1 MDDRQIRQMLQDAE
15 EKVPSGVWDAVSSS
29 LDKLGG
35 ATPVRK
41 PSVIWKWAGAAV
53 AAAAA
58 IAAILFIP
66 RSAGVQNAV
75 EQPGVVAQLL
85 EESSGCAAGS
95 AQVVEENSGSISEI
109 TVEDAELAP
118 VRIAKADKP
127 VVAGPGS
134 LQPEASGASE
144 SAETPET
151 SGVEGSLANASKE
164 EAVRPMNDTV
174 EDKPVQVQKQQPSA
188 PAESRNDI
196 QKEVGA
202 ASSADLLAKMER
214 EDFIAS
220 RKSSG
225 MDIVVGGTL
234 AGNTASKLTVSSMS
248 FGSPNAPSKDVI
260 TESTVSSFGIPF
272 TLGAGVRWQLTPRFA
287 IGTGL
292 DYSLLTRTFSG
303 TFTPAGSTSTVQTDF
318 RNTMHYL
325 GIPLNIFFS
334 IVNSR
339 NIDFYVYGGG
349 EIEYCVANRFYINQA
364 TGSIPLS
371 VTQKVDAP
379 QFSAKVGV
387 GVQFR
392 LTDFLGLYL
401 DPGVGYYFYSGQPK
415 SIRTERPLMFNF
427 NAGLRFDI

>member
-1 MDDRQIRQMLQDAE
+1 MPLRRGNLR
-15 EKVPSGVWDAVSSS
+15 SGW
-29 LDKLGG
+29 
-35 ATPVRK
+35 
-41 PSVIWKWAGAAV
+41 
-53 AAAAA
+53 
-58 IAAILFIP
+58 
-66 RSAGVQNAV
+66 
-75 EQPGVVAQLL
+75 
-85 EESSGCAAGS
+85 
-95 AQVVEENSGSISEI
+95 
-109 TVEDAELAP
+109 
-118 VRIAKADKP
+118 ADKP
-127 VVAGPGS
+127 VVAGAELGRS
-134 LQPEASGASE
+134 HSRKEAEASGASE

-151 SGVEGSLANASKE
+151 SGVEGSLAKAPQG

-174 EDKPVQVQKQQPSA
+174 EDKPAQVQKQQPVA

-196 QKEVGA
+196 QKEAGT
-202 ASSADLLAKMER
+202 ASTVDLLAKMER
-214 EDFIAS
+214 EDLIAA
-220 RKSSG
+220 RKHSG

-234 AGNTASKLTVSSMS
+234 SGNTASKLTVSSMS

-260 TESTVSSFGIPF
+260 TEKTASSFGIPF

-325 GIPLNIFFS
+325 GIPLNLFFS

-415 SIRTERPLMFNF
+415 SIRTEQPLMFNF

>member
-1 MDDRQIRQMLQDAE
+1 MQDAE

-53 AAAAA
+53 AAVAA

-75 EQPGVVAQLL
+75 EQPDVVAQLL

-95 AQVVEENSGSISEI
+95 AQVVEENAGRVSEI
-109 TVEDAELAP
+109 TVLDTELAP

-127 VVAGPGS
+127 VVAGTEIGRS
-134 LQPEASGASE
+134 YIRKEAEASGASE

-151 SGVEGSLANASKE
+151 SGVEGALANASKE
-164 EAVRPMNDTV
+164 EAV
-174 EDKPVQVQKQQPSA
+174 QVQKQQPVA
-188 PAESRNDI
+188 PAESCNDI
-196 QKEVGA
+196 QKEAGA
-202 ASSADLLAKMER
+202 ASSVDLLVKMER
-214 EDFIAS
+214 EDLIAA
-220 RKSSG
+220 RKHSG

-234 AGNTASKLTVSSMS
+234 AGNTASKLTVSTMS

-325 GIPLNIFFS
+325 GIPLNLFFS

-415 SIRTERPLMFNF
+415 SIRTEQPLMFNF

>member
-15 EKVPSGVWDAVSSS
+15 EKVPSGVWDAVSSR
-29 LDKLGG
+29 LDRLGG

-41 PSVIWKWAGAAV
+41 PSAIWKWAGAAV
-53 AAAAA
+53 AAAAV

-66 RSAGVQNAV
+66 RSAGVQNVV

-85 EESSGCAAGS
+85 EDSSGCAAGS
-95 AQVVEENSGSISEI
+95 AQVAEENAGRVSEI
-109 TVEDAELAP
+109 TVPDTELAP

-151 SGVEGSLANASKE
+151 SGVEGALANASKD
-164 EAVRPMNDTV
+164 EA
-174 EDKPVQVQKQQPSA
+174 VQVQKQQPVA

-196 QKEVGA
+196 QKEAGM
-202 ASSADLLAKMER
+202 ASSVDLLAKMER
-214 EDFIAS
+214 EDLIAS

-234 AGNTASKLTVSSMS
+234 AGNTASRLTVSTMS

-287 IGTGL
+287 IGAGL

-325 GIPLNIFFS
+325 GIPLNLFFS

-415 SIRTERPLMFNF
+415 SIRTEQPLMFNF
-427 NAGLRFDI
+427 NAGLRFDIKNK

>member
-15 EKVPSGVWDAVSSS
+15 EKVPSGVWDAVSSR
-29 LDKLGG
+29 LDRLGG

-41 PSVIWKWAGAAV
+41 PSAIWKWAGAAV

-66 RSAGVQNAV
+66 RSAGVQNVV
-75 EQPGVVAQLL
+75 EQPGLVAQLL

-95 AQVVEENSGSISEI
+95 AQVAEENAGRVSEI
-109 TVEDAELAP
+109 TVQDTELAP

-127 VVAGPGS
+127 VVAGTELGRS
-134 LQPEASGASE
+134 HSREEAEASGASE

-151 SGVEGSLANASKE
+151 SGVEGSLAKASKE
-164 EAVRPMNDTV
+164 EA
-174 EDKPVQVQKQQPSA
+174 VQVQKQQPVA

-196 QKEVGA
+196 QKEAGT
-202 ASSADLLAKMER
+202 ASSVDLLAKMER
-214 EDFIAS
+214 EDLIAS

-234 AGNTASKLTVSSMS
+234 AGNTASKLTVSTMS

-260 TESTVSSFGIPF
+260 TEKTASSFGIPF

-325 GIPLNIFFS
+325 GIPLNLFFS

-415 SIRTERPLMFNF
+415 SIRTEQPLMFNF

>member
-85 EESSGCAAGS
+85 EESSGCVAGS
-95 AQVVEENSGSISEI
+95 AQVAEENAGRASEI
-109 TVEDAELAP
+109 TVQDTELAP

-127 VVAGPGS
+127 VVAGAELGRS
-134 LQPEASGASE
+134 HGRKEAEASGASE

-151 SGVEGSLANASKE
+151 SGVEGALANASKE
-164 EAVRPMNDTV
+164 EAV
-174 EDKPVQVQKQQPSA
+174 QVQKQQPVA

-196 QKEVGA
+196 QKEAGT
-202 ASSADLLAKMER
+202 ASSVDLLAKMER
-214 EDFIAS
+214 EDLIVS

-234 AGNTASKLTVSSMS
+234 AGNTASKLTVSTMS
-248 FGSPNAPSKDVI
+248 FGSPNASSKDVI
-260 TESTVSSFGIPF
+260 TEKTASSFGIPF

-303 TFTPAGSTSTVQTDF
+303 TFTPAGSASTVQTDF

-415 SIRTERPLMFNF
+415 SIRTEQPLMFNF

>member
-15 EKVPSGVWDAVSSS
+15 EKVPSGVWDAVSSR
-29 LDKLGG
+29 LDKVGST
-35 ATPVRK
+35 TPVRT
-41 PSVIWKWAGAAV
+41 PSAIWKWAGAAV
-53 AAAAA
+53 AAAAV

-66 RSAGVQNAV
+66 RSAGVQNVV

-85 EESSGCAAGS
+85 EESSGCAAES
-95 AQVVEENSGSISEI
+95 ALPAEENAGRVSEI
-109 TVEDAELAP
+109 TVPDTELAP

-127 VVAGPGS
+127 VVAGTELGRS
-134 LQPEASGASE
+134 HSRKEAEASGASE

-151 SGVEGSLANASKE
+151 SGVEGALANASKE
-164 EAVRPMNDTV
+164 EAV
-174 EDKPVQVQKQQPSA
+174 QVQKQQPVA

-196 QKEVGA
+196 QKEAGT
-202 ASSADLLAKMER
+202 ASSVDLLAKMER
-214 EDFIAS
+214 EDLIAS

-234 AGNTASKLTVSSMS
+234 SGNTASKLTVSSMS
-248 FGSPNAPSKDVI
+248 FGSPNAPSRDVI

-325 GIPLNIFFS
+325 GIPLNLFFS

-349 EIEYCVANRFYINQA
+349 EIEYCVTNRFYINQA

-415 SIRTERPLMFNF
+415 SIRTEQPLMFNF

>member
-1 MDDRQIRQMLQDAE
+1 MLDDKKIRQMLQDAE

-66 RSAGVQNAV
+66 HSAGVQNVV
-75 EQPGVVAQLL
+75 EQPGAVAQVAADNT
-85 EESSGCAAGS
+85 GCAAES
-95 AQVVEENSGSISEI
+95 VQLVEENAGRVSEI
-109 TVEDAELAP
+109 TVLTSA
-118 VRIAKADKP
+118 RTAKAEKP
-127 VVAGPGS
+127 VVDGTELERSHSRKEA
-134 LQPEASGASE
+134 EASGASE
-144 SAETPET
+144 T
-151 SGVEGSLANASKE
+151 SGAEESLAKASKE
-164 EAVRPMNDTV
+164 EAVRAMNDTV
-174 EDKPVQVQKQQPSA
+174 EDKQVQVQKEQSEA
-188 PAESRNDI
+188 PAESRTDI
-196 QKEVGA
+196 KKEVGT
-202 ASSADLLAKMER
+202 ASSVDLLAKMER
-214 EDFIAS
+214 EDLIAV

-234 AGNTASKLTVSSMS
+234 SGNTASRLTVSSMS
-248 FGSPNAPSKDVI
+248 FGSPNAPVRDVI
-260 TESTVSSFGIPF
+260 TESSASSFGIPF

-303 TFTPAGSTSTVQTDF
+303 TFTQAGSISSVRTDF

-325 GIPLNIFFS
+325 GIPLNLFFS
-334 IVNSR
+334 IVDSR

-349 EIEYCVANRFYINQA
+349 EIEYCVANRFYIKQA

-379 QFSAKVGV
+379 QFSAKIGV

-401 DPGVGYYFYSGQPK
+401 DPGVGYYFYSAQPK
-415 SIRTERPLMFNF
+415 SIRTEQPLMFNF
-427 NAGLRFDI
+427 NAGLRFDIKKK

>member
-1 MDDRQIRQMLQDAE
+1 MQDAE
-15 EKVPSGVWDAVSSS
+15 EKVPSGVWDAVSSR
-29 LDKLGG
+29 LDKVGST
-35 ATPVRK
+35 TPVRK
-41 PSVIWKWAGAAV
+41 PSAIWKWAGAAV

-75 EQPGVVAQLL
+75 EQPGAVAQLL

-95 AQVVEENSGSISEI
+95 AQVEEENAGRVSEI
-109 TVEDAELAP
+109 SVPDMELASA
-118 VRIAKADKP
+118 RTAKADKP
-127 VVAGPGS
+127 VVAGTEIGRS
-134 LQPEASGASE
+134 HSREE
-144 SAETPET
+144 FET
-151 SGVEGSLANASKE
+151 SGVEGALAKASNE

-174 EDKPVQVQKQQPSA
+174 EDKPVQVQKEHPVA

-196 QKEVGA
+196 QKEAGT
-202 ASSADLLAKMER
+202 ASSVDLLAKMER
-214 EDFIAS
+214 EDLIAA

-234 AGNTASKLTVSSMS
+234 SGNTASKLTVSTMS

-325 GIPLNIFFS
+325 GIPLNLFFS

-349 EIEYCVANRFYINQA
+349 EIEYCVTNRFYINQA

-415 SIRTERPLMFNF
+415 SIRTEQPLMFNF

>member
-15 EKVPSGVWDAVSSS
+15 EKVPSGVWDAVSSR
-29 LDKLGG
+29 LDRLGG

-41 PSVIWKWAGAAV
+41 PSAIWKWAGAAV

-66 RSAGVQNAV
+66 RSAGVQNVV

-95 AQVVEENSGSISEI
+95 AQVAEENAGRASEI
-109 TVEDAELAP
+109 TVLDTELAP

-127 VVAGPGS
+127 VVAGAELGRS
-134 LQPEASGASE
+134 HSRKEAEASGASE

-151 SGVEGSLANASKE
+151 SGVEGALANASKD
-164 EAVRPMNDTV
+164 EA
-174 EDKPVQVQKQQPSA
+174 VQVQKQQPVA

-196 QKEVGA
+196 QKEAGT
-202 ASSADLLAKMER
+202 ASSVDLLAKMER
-214 EDFIAS
+214 EDLIAS

-234 AGNTASKLTVSSMS
+234 AGNTASKLTVSTMS

-325 GIPLNIFFS
+325 GIPLNLFFS

-415 SIRTERPLMFNF
+415 SIRTEQPLMFNF